1 MQHWWVWLAVTA
13 MLVGLV
19 AHLGRL
25 WAGQARTKAI
35 AEALREAMARGTTP
49 PPELLDALKSET
61 ERWRHH
67 HHRGDTDDGHHH
79 HHHSAPQRALLFG
92 ALTLAF
98 GLMHFVSETRA
109 EAYGT
114 IAIVFGF
121 VTAAFIAEM
130 LYLKRRP
137 RA

>member
-1 MQHWWVWLAVTA
+1 MQYWWVWLAVTA
-13 MLVGLV
+13 MLFGLV

-35 AEALREAMARGTTP
+35 AEALREAMARGTAP

-67 HHRGDTDDGHHH
+67 HRHGHHEGERHHH
-79 HHHSAPQRALLFG
+79 HGAPHRALLFG
-92 ALTLAF
+92 SLTLAF
-98 GLMHFVSETRA
+98 AVLHFVSETRA
-109 EAYGT
+109 EAFGV

-121 VTAAFIAEM
+121 MTAAFIIEI
-130 LYLKRRP
+130 LYLRRRP
-137 RA
+137 QA

>member
-1 MQHWWVWLAVTA
+1 VALAA
-13 MLVGLV
+13 MLFGLV

-67 HHRGDTDDGHHH
+67 HHHGHRDGGHHH
-79 HHHSAPQRALLFG
+79 NSAPHRALLFG

-98 GLMHFVSETRA
+98 GVLHFVSETRA
-109 EAYGT
+109 EAFGV

-121 VTAAFIAEM
+121 MTAAFIIEM

-137 RA
+137 QA